1 MVVLTADSSEG
12 WVETGESLQ
21 FIGQVPGPRERPRL
35 KTQGGDGDMAQQV
48 KAHAIKPDYL
58 TPRGRKSQVV
68 YPLAF
73 TFLLWQ
79 LGMHVCIHK

>member
-21 FIGQVPGPRERPRL
+21 FISQVPGPRERAHL
-35 KTQGGDGDMAQQV
+35 KSQGGDGDMAQQV

-58 TPRGRKSQVV
+58 RSSSGLDTVESHRLSI
-68 YPLAF
+68 
-73 TFLLWQ
+73 LWSSHSCY
-79 LGMHVCIHK
+79 GS